1 MNNIEDI
8 QSLFLS
14 YFSGCYDMAK
24 EQEISKV
31 IREIEERAIQNKRHK
46 EHDV

>member
-1 MNNIEDI
+1 MYSIKDI

-14 YFSGCYDMAK
+14 YFSGCYDIAE

-31 IREIEERAIQNKRHK
+31 IREIEERA
-46 EHDV
+46 V